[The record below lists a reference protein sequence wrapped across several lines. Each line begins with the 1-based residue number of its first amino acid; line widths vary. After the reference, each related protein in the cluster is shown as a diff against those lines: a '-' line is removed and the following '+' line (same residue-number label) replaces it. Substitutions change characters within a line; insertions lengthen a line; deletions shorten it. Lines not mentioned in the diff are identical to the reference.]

1 MRNVLLIAGM
11 IATGAL
17 SGCGE
22 SEKSSR
28 GVVVLED
35 LDHTPAHKSQTA
47 RAITTTDRE
56 GNQVGIPVHVPTA
69 LAAPEH
75 SIARGERVIALP
87 AEAKDAAGVI
97 NPLLPT
103 AEVLLAGRHTYKTQC
118 GVCHGA
124 DGISAH
130 APMAKYLAGVPQ
142 LNVVGLGAM
151 SDGEVFHIVSNGKA
165 RMPAMASR
173 MTVDERWAMIHYL
186 RVLART
192 NAALVEADS
201 FADQVRATGY
211 SSTTSAQS
219 LIDQRERDADII
231 HHGGGERFL
240 PGKKRDPAQV
250 PAGWND
256 LKPAGG
262 NAPAKAH

>member
-28 GVVVLED
+28 GVVVLD
-35 LDHTPAHKSQTA
+35 DMAHTPAHKSQTA

-87 AEAKDAAGVI
+87 AEAKDAAGLI

-103 AEVLLAGRHTYKTQC
+103 AEVLLAGRHTAHDQFN
-118 GVCHGA
+118 GA
-124 DGISAH
+124 ELWRG
-130 APMAKYLAGVPQ
+130 G
-142 LNVVGLGAM
+142 
-151 SDGEVFHIVSNGKA
+151 
-165 RMPAMASR
+165 RASR
-173 MTVDERWAMIHYL
+173 SSLGKRRASIPA
-186 RVLART
+186 ARAAAT
-192 NAALVEADS
+192 LTGESSMKHTWSCCIASVSGANAAGS
-201 FADQVRATGY
+201 G
-211 SSTTSAQS
+211 
-219 LIDQRERDADII
+219 
-231 HHGGGERFL
+231 
-240 PGKKRDPAQV
+240 
-250 PAGWND
+250 
-256 LKPAGG
+256 
-262 NAPAKAH
+262 